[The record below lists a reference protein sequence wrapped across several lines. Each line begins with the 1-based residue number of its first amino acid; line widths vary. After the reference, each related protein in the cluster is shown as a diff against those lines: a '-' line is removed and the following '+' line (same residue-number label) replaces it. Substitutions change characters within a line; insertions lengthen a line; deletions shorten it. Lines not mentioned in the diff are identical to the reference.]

1 MEENAVKLIEEE
13 LCRYGLPGAGFEL
26 VREKRGVI
34 LARVRADGA
43 ARILKAFEDEPSRR
57 EIENYRIL
65 HGLGVPT
72 LSVFGCTERSILM
85 EDIEASDTL
94 RLGRE
99 EDLHDRSVIRAI
111 ARWYRT
117 LHERGKEFVSAHG
130 GGMYD
135 EWDLFTPEGIDLL
148 SRSLGDDLEEA
159 LEGIRARFGSIRA
172 RMDAAPKTLCY
183 NDFYYTNMA
192 VAKDKSHA
200 LMFDYNLLGKGCCIN
215 DIENVTYW
223 FAPEER
229 ELFISEYGGIDA
241 ELLSLQREISPV
253 ITLISAVRRGIFPD
267 WAEEAAS
274 ELKSVFAERE

>member
-1 MEENAVKLIEEE
+1 MDETLELIEGE
-13 LCRYGLPGAGFEL
+13 LKEYGLSGAPFEL
-26 VREKRGVI
+26 IRAQRGI
-34 LARVRADGA
+34 AAARVFTDGGPL
-43 ARILKAFEDEPSRR
+43 ILKAFSDEPSRR
-57 EIENYRIL
+57 EIKNYRIL
-65 HGLGVPT
+65 NSIGVPT
-72 LSVFGCTERSILM
+72 LRLEGATEKSLLM
-85 EDIEASDTL
+85 EDITASETI
-94 RLGRE
+94 RLGCE
-99 EDLHDRSVIRAI
+99 SDLHDKAVIEAI
-111 ARWYRT
+111 GRWYRL
-117 LHERGKEFVSAHG
+117 LHERGREYVRLHG
-130 GGMYD
+130 AGMYD
-135 EWDLFTPEGIDLL
+135 EWDLFTRENIDMLTG
-148 SRSLGDDLEEA
+148 SLGCECKKPLRGFIERFDD
-159 LEGIRARFGSIRA
+159 IRDQLDS
-172 RMDAAPKTLCY
+172 APKTLCY

-223 FAPEER
+223 FTPEER